1 MVLRYGRCT
10 YGLQSAND
18 DVLDRIR
25 QQGLDYMGVTLVVNH
40 WTQEKALEDK
50 YSADEL
56 AKATT
61 YYMVLYKS
69 VIIKH
74 WSLLSLVPH
83 L

>member
-1 MVLRYGRCT
+1 M
-10 YGLQSAND
+10 
-18 DVLDRIR
+18 
-25 QQGLDYMGVTLVVNH
+25 DYMGVTLVVNH

-50 YSADEL
+50 FSADEL

-74 WSLLSLVPH
+74 WSLLNLVPH